1 MLISILFLIFFL
13 ELFSKGFFT
22 IYNIY
27 IHTEDIF
34 FILYTMYIVEIFIKF
49 FVFFF
54 VLMVLYKLILSVFMF
69 SKGSAS
75 PVTPQERKLLFTG
88 SLNIPNGN
96 NNNRK
101 RESEPDKESED
112 KTNKEQKKPNPQ
124 QRPEE
129 TTAQKLFK

>member
-1 MLISILFLIFFL
+1 
-13 ELFSKGFFT
+13 
-22 IYNIY
+22 
-27 IHTEDIF
+27 
-34 FILYTMYIVEIFIKF
+34 
-49 FVFFF
+49 
-54 VLMVLYKLILSVFMF
+54 MF

-129 TTAQKLFK
+129 TTAQKLFKWAVLLGLTYKFLEGTFDLIRMAAEKSKKK